1 MASYSTTGSAEG
13 HPLARCVCAAAA
25 FAAAATL
32 GVLEPLEVLRSS
44 IEAEQVEDE
53 LPTNRVADEEVDVS
67 S

>member
-1 MASYSTTGSAEG
+1 MASYSTTGNADG
-13 HPLARCVCAAAA
+13 QPLSRCVCAAAA
-25 FAAAATL
+25 FADAATP

-53 LPTNRVADEEVDVS
+53 LPTNEAADEEADGS